1 VNVVDASAWLEY
13 FADGPNAAFFA
24 PAIEATGEL
33 VVPSMVLH
41 KVFRRIL
48 QERSEGEALQAAAV
62 MHQGRLVD
70 LDGPLALAAAKL
82 SAEAKLPTGESI
94 VLATARRHG
103 AVLWTQEKDLEGH
116 PDVRYRARRR

>member
-82 SAEAKLPTGESI
+82 SAEAKLPTCESI

-103 AVLWTQEKDLEGH
+103 AVRWTQAKDLEGH